1 MARPKKNGVEQPLNL
16 DGNNMLM
23 ENENAPQSQENAAQQ
38 QSEEQVEEFKEEDG
52 RSFDVKDGVPRP
64 FGINEGLFTIYA
76 PNDIEARKGRIPVRM
91 GITLR
96 EGYRGLIVPIK
107 ANAICGL
114 PTESDYRLQH
124 SDVISTHVE
133 EKGEVM
139 LVLSINDETMIQEQ
153 TNFGSRSRNLI
164 IPKGAPLAILMIF
177 KL

>member
-1 MARPKKNGVEQPLNL
+1 MARPKKNGVEQPLKL
-16 DGNNMLM
+16 DGNNMPM
-23 ENENAPQSQENAAQQ
+23 ENENAQQSQKNEAQQ
-38 QSEEQVEEFKEEDG
+38 QSEEQVEKFEEEDG
-52 RSFDVKDGVPRP
+52 YPFDVKDGVPLP
-64 FGINEGLFTIYA
+64 FGINEGSFTIYA

-107 ANAICGL
+107 ANALCGL

-164 IPKGAPLAILMIF
+164 ITKGAPLAVLMVF

>member
-16 DGNNMLM
+16 DGNNMPM
-23 ENENAPQSQENAAQQ
+23 ENENAQQSQENTAQQ
-38 QSEEQVEEFKEEDG
+38 QSEEQVEENEKENGLPFEIE
-52 RSFDVKDGVPRP
+52 DGVPSP
-64 FGINEGLFTIYA
+64 IDNNGSFIIYA
-76 PNDIEARKGRIPVRM
+76 PNDIETRKGRMEVVT

-107 ANAICGL
+107 ANALYGI

>member
-1 MARPKKNGVEQPLNL
+1 MARPKKNGAEQPLNL
-16 DGNNMLM
+16 DGNNMPM
-23 ENENAPQSQENAAQQ
+23 ENENAQQSQENEAQQ
-38 QSEEQVEEFKEEDG
+38 QSEEQVEKFEEEDG
-52 RSFDVKDGVPRP
+52 YPFDVKDGVPLP
-64 FGINEGLFTIYA
+64 FGINEGSFTIYA

-107 ANAICGL
+107 ANALYGL

-164 IPKGAPLAILMIF
+164 IPKGTPLAVLMIF